1 MDGKRP
7 SVQIMDSNGDGIY
20 NAADGNVHR
29 MTIYKGAQ
37 TQVVKGDRI
46 INQGD
51 NGERDVLARMPEQP
65 ARPSWRQLQ

>member
-1 MDGKRP
+1 
-7 SVQIMDSNGDGIY
+7 MDSNGDGIY